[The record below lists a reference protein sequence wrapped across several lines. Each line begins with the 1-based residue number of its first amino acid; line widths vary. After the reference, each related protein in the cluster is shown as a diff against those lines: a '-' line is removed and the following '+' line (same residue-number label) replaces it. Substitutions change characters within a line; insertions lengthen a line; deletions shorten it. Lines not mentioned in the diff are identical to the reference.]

1 MLGLVERVLRTLPVG
16 SSRLVII
23 IDAQFAQLPPYSM
36 GELQRKF
43 SGWIL
48 RPLFVWVN
56 PKYSAEAEEI
66 IREAYGGDPIPQ
78 GFGISLLRAFIS
90 WRDAELEGEAIKY
103 VGDIKAAGSD
113 VERTIGELTKMGARL
128 GSALE
133 LSAGRLSR
141 MLLRL
146 RIGKICRGCSNCV
159 TADVGSK
166 LYAVLD
172 HGCTLRLPLILRTT
186 L

>member
-1 MLGLVERVLRTLPVG
+1 MLGLVERVRKILPAG
-16 SSRLVII
+16 DSRLVVV
-23 IDAQFAQLPPYSM
+23 IDAQFERPPPYGI
-36 GELQRKF
+36 GELQKRF
-43 SGWIL
+43 GGWIL

-56 PKYSAEAEEI
+56 PEYSAEAEEI
-66 IREAYGGDPIPQ
+66 IREAYGDSPVPQ
-78 GFGISLLRAFIS
+78 GFGVSLLRAFVG
-90 WRDAELEGEAIKY
+90 WRVEGPEGAAMYI
-103 VGDIKAAGSD
+103 GDIRAASRD
-113 VERTIGELTKMGARL
+113 VERAIDELAKMGARL
-128 GSALE
+128 SSALE

-146 RIGKICRGCSNCV
+146 RIGKICRGCGNCV
-159 TADVGSK
+159 TADVGSR